1 MNPSGEGPH
10 SSPLRRQSLGSR
22 SQSRGRRGG
31 PGQCLAHK
39 LPLALDLAAFLTRPG
54 PHRMRPQA
62 RQGGWGP
69 IWAGLARITH
79 VPRQGE
85 ACTHTAPGELQL
97 VLFTACCPTALRTWA
112 DGSVLNLV
120 NTKPGHLTHPGC
132 ERGPRPPTSD
142 KEKKPVPGGKPPGLT
157 LGSSP

>member
-22 SQSRGRRGG
+22 SHSRGRRGG

-39 LPLALDLAAFLTRPG
+39 LPLALDLAACPTG
-54 PHRMRPQA
+54 C
-62 RQGGWGP
+62 
-69 IWAGLARITH
+69 
-79 VPRQGE
+79 VPRRARVAGDLFGQDLH
-85 ACTHTAPGELQL
+85 ASHTCPGRVRPAPTLHLGELQL